1 MRLLA
6 SPRRPVAPA
15 QERGLRAP
23 DGGDTDLRRRGRLAR
38 APRCASP
45 AQRRSMRMYGLSGLV
60 LADLPV
66 DVVAVLEQQERARQ
80 AKRIERPLG
89 KR

>member
-6 SPRRPVAPA
+6 RPRSRVPPA
-15 QERGLRAP
+15 QNGGLRAP
-23 DGGDTDLRRRGRLAR
+23 NGGDADLRRRTRLAR
-38 APRCASP
+38 ASRCVPP